1 MCSGSEAG
9 SYLRFIDFV
18 YLSTLG
24 LRVIKKKRRAFPT
37 HAERRTA
44 QVTVTLRPYP
54 EYSRANSYP
63 WSPPPPRRARPGPGP
78 HTQRARLTPARACG
92 GARRRCRAGR
102 TSAGAGRRDLR
113 APVQSLQGY
122 REKCREREK
131 RERGL
136 AKTEKWA
143 EKERRERGASQNRE
157 ICREREER
165 RERWGEPKQ
174 RNGQRKRE
182 QRGG

>member
-1 MCSGSEAG
+1 VVQIWSRNVGISEGTKPSNSTEWRLTDLLGPVTRVKKKRRASTEMCSGSEAG

-78 HTQRARLTPARACG
+78 HSHALLSIPRIEFRNLTQPERYLEACK
-92 GARRRCRAGR
+92 
-102 TSAGAGRRDLR
+102 
-113 APVQSLQGY
+113 P
-122 REKCREREK
+122 
-131 RERGL
+131 
-136 AKTEKWA
+136 
-143 EKERRERGASQNRE
+143 
-157 ICREREER
+157 
-165 RERWGEPKQ
+165 
-174 RNGQRKRE
+174 
-182 QRGG
+182 